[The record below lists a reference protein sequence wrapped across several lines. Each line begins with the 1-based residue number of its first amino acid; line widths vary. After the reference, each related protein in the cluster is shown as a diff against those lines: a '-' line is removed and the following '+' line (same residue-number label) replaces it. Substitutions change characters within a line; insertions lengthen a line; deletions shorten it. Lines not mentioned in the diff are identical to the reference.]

1 MVQLASFFPYATVGV
16 TVTKEDVMTRNLSGI
31 SPADIET
38 HLQGVSYPAT
48 KQELISIASERDA
61 PVEMLDLLEW
71 FPEQEYGSPNDV
83 LKAYLDIV
91 MADDGGKIGW
101 LRALWFGLE

>member
-1 MVQLASFFPYATVGV
+1 M
-16 TVTKEDVMTRNLSGI
+16 TKNLSGI
-31 SPADIET
+31 SPADLET

-48 KQELISIASERDA
+48 KQELIGTASERDA

-83 LKAYLDIV
+83 LRAYLDIV
-91 MADDGGKIGW
+91 MADNGNEIGW
-101 LRALWFGLE
+101 MRTAYFGVK

>member
-1 MVQLASFFPYATVGV
+1 MS
-16 TVTKEDVMTRNLSGI
+16 KNLSGI
-31 SPADIET
+31 RAADLET

-48 KQELISIASERDA
+48 KQELISTASERDA

-91 MADDGGKIGW
+91 TADDVGEIGVLQTSRLGVEW
-101 LRALWFGLE
+101 HL

>member
-1 MVQLASFFPYATVGV
+1 M
-16 TVTKEDVMTRNLSGI
+16 TKNLSGI
-31 SPADIET
+31 SPADLEA

-48 KQELISIASERDA
+48 KQELMSTASERDA

-71 FPEQEYGSPNDV
+71 FPEQDYGGPNDV

-91 MADDGGKIGW
+91 IADSGGKIGW
-101 LRALWFGLE
+101 LRALRFGLE